1 MLHVRAR
8 DRDAGHGRA
17 AQREELLQLLF
28 RQVVDGKQRAL
39 FLHRILRR
47 KLDNVRCFCYTIPR
61 RNIRAVHLRHFS
73 PLRKKLLDVFSISSV
88 QYISTTKQISN
99 VGIIISIEN
108 AIDVVVYAD
117 IAGYINS
124 YRNNDRSSCF
134 RFPVRPY
141 NNAVVVHLLMIRG
154 IPRNRHRVGKLYR
167 QLLNDSPAQR
177 MFTVCAFTF
186 RKGSFFYDL
195 LRDSYRIRGVHIFR
209 EHLGRLADKHQLTGR
224 HTSVES
230 RVHFLEI
237 ACKVSLVQKIEL

>member
-28 RQVVDGKQRAL
+28 RQVVDGKQRTL
-39 FLHRILRR
+39 FLHRIFRG
-47 KLDNVRCFCYTIPR
+47 KLDNARCFCYTIPR

-117 IAGYINS
+117 VAGYINS

-167 QLLNDSPAQR
+167 QLLNDGPAQC
-177 MFTVCAFTF
+177 MLTVCAFVF
-186 RKGSFFYDL
+186 RKSSFFYDL
-195 LRDSYRIRGVHIFR
+195 LRNLDRIRGLHIF
-209 EHLGRLADKHQLTGR
+209 HKHFGRLTNKYQFARWHAF
-224 HTSVES
+224 VES

-237 ACKVSLVQKIEL
+237 ARKVSLVQKIEL